1 MKELEKNK
9 NLQFLDKLV
18 MRLPALPYA
27 ADINPDKITELI
39 NDKAFLEA
47 IYLAS
52 PVLYKECLKWKQ
64 GILTDDK
71 EISRVKTSLIK
82 YYQRMCSR
90 CTPFGLFAGC
100 AIVNWGKKETSIL
113 LTENGL
119 YRKTR
124 PDMHYLCALAQHL
137 AALPFIK
144 SRLHFFPN
152 NSIYKTGDEFRFIEY
167 KYESSARMHQISSVH
182 VFDYIELVLGKAASG
197 ITTDEMIDLL
207 CSENEVTTEEASE
220 FIDELINAQ
229 VLISELD
236 PSITGCE
243 FTRQIIDALKKINN
257 PVSAQITQ
265 LLQSLELMAQSIKTI
280 DDNLTNDIDA
290 YNLLNEKIMQ
300 LGITFDESKLLQTD
314 KYFLPAGNIVNET
327 HKADLLKSISILLS
341 LSSLQ
346 ENDNLTSFIE
356 KFRNRYEDKLV
367 PLLNVLDTESGIGY
381 GIETGKNLAPLIEKI
396 AMPANKDKYKYDVK
410 WNSREEWL
418 FAQLINAGNKK
429 EINLDT
435 IEFPETEKKAPPLP
449 VSLSVMFSF
458 VEGGNILFKGANGPG
473 ANCLLGRF
481 AHGNEEINKLAKE
494 VAQKEQEIN
503 SDFIFAEII
512 HLPEDRVGNIL
523 LHPAFY
529 QYEIPFLAQSSL
541 PKEQQ
546 VPLQDLYIG
555 VRNGKVYLYSYKLGK
570 EILPRLSNAHNY
582 SGAPLPVYHFLADL
596 QTQGIVNSLSFSWGI
611 MSRHFKFLPRLTAG
625 NIILQEATWQLGKK
639 DFEVLLLAG
648 ATDNGLVEK
657 FRQQWDLPP
666 LMLLAEGDNELLI
679 NWENKYSVDAFI
691 KTIKQ
696 RQGILL
702 KEFLIPDTAAVVNEN
717 NQAYCNQFVA
727 VLINTEKLNK
737 AAPLSLQPDSG
748 SEALQRAFIPGSEWI
763 YYKIYCGTQSADEI
777 LSGPINSLTEQLL
790 KQGLIDKWFFI
801 RYTDPSF
808 HIRLRLH
815 LKNRADTA
823 SIINLLFQY
832 FQPLIDIGLVWKV
845 MTDTYN
851 RETERYG
858 HELTVSAED
867 LFFHDSKLKI
877 QFLQLTEGDER
888 ESLRWLWGMRGI
900 DELLNAFGFSIEKK
914 YELLKFIQA
923 SFFEE
928 FGGDKQLQKQLN
940 SHYAEHRK
948 LIEEVMQSPTLHTN
962 PYYNLIDLFTINEK
976 EQNDI
981 ASSILKR
988 INEGSKGVSAENL
1001 LSSYIHMNLN
1011 RLFLSGPRQHE
1022 LVIYS
1027 LMVSWYQTIIKRK

>member
-1 MKELEKNK
+1 MKEHEKNM
-9 NLQFLDKLV
+9 NLEFLDKLV
-18 MRLPALPYA
+18 LRVPALPYA

-47 IYLAS
+47 IYMAS

-71 EISRVKTSLIK
+71 EIGRIKTSLIK

-100 AIVNWGKKETSIL
+100 AIVNWDKKETSIL

-137 AALPFIK
+137 AALPFTK
-144 SRLHFFPN
+144 NRLHYFPN
-152 NSIYKTGDEFRFIEY
+152 NSIYKTGYEFRFIEY
-167 KYESSARMHQISSVH
+167 KYESSARMHQISSVQ
-182 VFDYIELVLGKAASG
+182 VSDYIELVLGKAASG
-197 ITTDEMIDLL
+197 ITTDKMIDLL
-207 CSENEVTTEEASE
+207 CSENEVTKEEASE
-220 FIDELINAQ
+220 FIDELISAQ

-236 PSITGCE
+236 PSITGSE
-243 FTRQIIDALKKINN
+243 FTQQIIDKLKKINN
-257 PVSAQITQ
+257 PESAQITQ

-280 DDNLTNDIDA
+280 DDDLTNDIDA
-290 YNLLNEKIMQ
+290 YNSLNEKIMQ

-314 KYFLPAGNIVNET
+314 KYFLPAGNTVNEI
-327 HKADLLKSISILLS
+327 HKADLLKSITILLS

-381 GIETGKNLAPLIEKI
+381 GNQTGRNLSPLIEKI
-396 AMPANKDKYKYDVK
+396 ALPANKDRYRYDVK

-418 FAQLINAGNKK
+418 FTQLINAGNKK
-429 EINLDT
+429 QINLDS
-435 IEFPETEKKAPPLP
+435 IEFPETETKSPPLP

-458 VEGGNILFKGANGPG
+458 VEDGNILFKGANGPG

-481 AHGNEEINKLAKE
+481 AHGNEEINQLAKE

-503 SDFIFAEII
+503 NDIVFAEII

-529 QYEIPFLAQSSL
+529 QYEIPFLAQSSF

-546 VPLQDLYIG
+546 VSLQDLYIG

-570 EILPRLSNAHNY
+570 EILPRLSSAHNY
-582 SGAPLPVYHFLADL
+582 SNGSLPVYHFLADM
-596 QTQGIVNSLSFSWGI
+596 QTQGIRNSLAFSWGA
-611 MSRHFKFLPRLTAG
+611 MSRHFKFLPRATAG
-625 NIILQEATWQLGKK
+625 NIILQEATWQLEKK
-639 DFEVLLLAG
+639 DFEVLLLPG
-648 ATDNGLVEK
+648 AIVDGAVDK

-666 LMLLAEGDNELLI
+666 LMLLADADNELLI
-679 NWENKYSVDAFI
+679 NWENNYSVDAFI
-691 KTIKQ
+691 KTIKN
-696 RQGILL
+696 RPAILL
-702 KEFLIPDTAAVVNEN
+702 KEFLRPDAAAVVNEN

-727 VLINTEKLNK
+727 VLINTEKLYNGALLTLQHSSES
-737 AAPLSLQPDSG
+737 AAF
-748 SEALQRAFIPGSEWI
+748 QRAFIPGSEWF

-777 LSGPINSLTEQLL
+777 LAHSINSLTEQLL

-808 HIRLRLH
+808 HLRLRLH
-815 LKNRADTA
+815 LKDQADTTA
-823 SIINLLFQY
+823 IINLLFQH
-832 FQPLIDIGLVWKV
+832 FQPLIDKGQVWKV
-845 MTDTYN
+845 MADTYD

-858 HELTVSAED
+858 HELTAIAED
-867 LFFHDSKLKI
+867 LFFYDSKLKI
-877 QFLQLTEGDER
+877 EFLQLTEGDER
-888 ESLRWLWGMRGI
+888 EHLRWLWGMRGI

-914 YELLKFIQA
+914 YELLIYIQA

-940 SHYAEHRK
+940 SRYTEHRR
-948 LIEEVMQSPTLHTN
+948 LIEEVMQYPASQTSPL
-962 PYYNLIDLFTINEK
+962 YNLIYLFTANAK

-981 ASSILKR
+981 ASSILKE
-988 INEGSKGVSAENL
+988 INESRKEVSVENL
-1001 LSSYIHMNLN
+1001 LGSYIHMNLN
-1011 RLFLSGPRQHE
+1011 RLFLSEPRQHE

-1027 LMVSWYQTIIKRK
+1027 LMVSWYQSIIKRK